1 MSQPIARY
9 IKTGNVKDI
18 NYVLSWK
25 SKGLSDEKIE
35 SIKRANYL
43 LNPHFDV
50 YNVTKIRMK
59 FNGGCLNRYP
69 PTNLHGRIVNIYIVY
84 EITSNFNGSN
94 YPTLENCLF
103 GSVKLTKSS
112 DMDRYRYFV
121 YRIGFDRKGVFHI
134 LLKEL
139 VEM

>member
-1 MSQPIARY
+1 M
-9 IKTGNVKDI
+9 
-18 NYVLSWK
+18 
-25 SKGLSDEKIE
+25 
-35 SIKRANYL
+35 
-43 LNPHFDV
+43 
-50 YNVTKIRMK
+50 TKIRIK
-59 FNGGCLNRYP
+59 INGGCLNRYP
-69 PTNLHGRIVNIYIVY
+69 PTNLLGRIVNIYFVY
-84 EITSNFNGSN
+84 EITSNFNASN

-121 YRIGFDRKGVFHI
+121 YGIGFDRKGVFHI